1 MCPVNDKAP
10 DKLLFLGLVGLG
22 LAHELTSPLTTTAL
36 SVELLLDRLDSDAEF
51 DTAAL
56 RTELSRVHDK
66 LAHMGQLVRRFRALA
81 RHQKGRHT
89 TIDLEE
95 IVDEAIATT
104 RHAVAELSSATLIRG
119 PKIAEQTTVSADSV
133 LLIQAISCL
142 ILNAA
147 DALND
152 QSKVGEITLQIEPG
166 PVLTVRDNG
175 PGFDVLETVLTPG
188 VSTKGD
194 AGMGVGLALAKL
206 IAADSGATLCVQ
218 NANGAGAIVT
228 LQFQAPE

>member
-1 MCPVNDKAP
+1 MCPVNDEAP

-36 SVELLLDRLDSDAEF
+36 SVELLLDRLDSAEL
-51 DTAAL
+51 DTPSL
-56 RTELSRVHDK
+56 RAELSRVHHK
-66 LAHMGQLVRRFRALA
+66 LTHMGQLVRRFRALA

-89 TIDLEE
+89 TVDLEE
-95 IVDEAIATT
+95 IVDQAIATT
-104 RHAVAELSSATLIRG
+104 RHAVAELSSATLVRG

-133 LLIQAISCL
+133 LLLQAVSCL

-147 DALND
+147 DALSG
-152 QSKVGEITLQIEPG
+152 QPKVGQITLQIEPG
-166 PVLTVRDNG
+166 PILTVRDNG
-175 PGFDVLETVLTPG
+175 PGFDALETVLTPG

-218 NANGAGAIVT
+218 NASEAGAVVT
-228 LQFQAPE
+228 LQFQASE